1 MCGKF
6 TQMISWRALVRLSDL
21 LGSTGDE
28 ETVTPMR
35 FANVIA
41 LDGEGRRKSVRMR
54 WGLVPPG
61 AKDPLADRPHIHARA
76 ETIDSKPTFRGAF
89 RRQRGLIAVA
99 TFNEGKEIAPN
110 KTEQYVLTPR
120 DGKPAAIAVIWERW
134 GEPHEAP
141 LLSFAMVTV
150 PPNELIGT
158 ITDRMPAL
166 IEDGDWAK
174 WLGEEPATVE
184 ELKAMLRPS
193 DRGLDLRKAGKPP
206 PKPKK
211 GGQPTLL

>member
-1 MCGKF
+1 M
-6 TQMISWRALVRLSDL
+6 MSWGALVRLSDL
-21 LGSTGDE
+21 LGRVGDE

-61 AKDPLADRPHIHARA
+61 AKDSLAGRPHIHARA
-76 ETIDSKPTFRGAF
+76 ETVDSKPTFRDAF
-89 RRQRGLIAVA
+89 RHRRGVIAVS

-110 KTEQYVLTPR
+110 KTEQYVLTPQ
-120 DGKPAAIAVIWERW
+120 DGKPAVIAAIWDRW
-134 GEPHEAP
+134 GEAP

-166 IEDGDWAK
+166 IEDCGWAK
-174 WLGEEPATVE
+174 WLGEEPATVA

-193 DRGLDLRKAGKPP
+193 GRGLDLRKAGKPP

-211 GGQPTLL
+211 GGQPTFL